1 LTEAGIFYKIQKVKT
16 FITGGTGFIGSHL
29 IDYLVNTN
37 TEIYALTR
45 NINKLKWLEGLKI
58 HFLEG
63 NLLSIPSLPSDIDTI
78 FHIAGLTKTNKSA
91 DYYTVNQ
98 QGTAS
103 LFQALLSQKIF
114 PKKIICLSSIAA
126 SGPSCK
132 GKPVNEYSF
141 PDPVTPY
148 GKSKLLGET
157 EALKFKDKFHIV
169 IIRVGAVFGPRD
181 KDFLS
186 YFKIINRGILP
197 SVALKPRLLSFC
209 YVKDL
214 IKALYLCTQKNLE
227 SGEIINIADPTPY
240 TWDEF
245 GQAAGNALGK
255 TLRKIKIPLSAIYPF
270 ALASDLAS
278 KVSRNPS
285 ILDRYK
291 FREMKQYG
299 WVTDTKKASEKL
311 SFRPQYSLQEA
322 VQETVDWY
330 IKQGWL

>member
-1 LTEAGIFYKIQKVKT
+1 MQKVKT

-29 IDYLVNTN
+29 INYLTNKKN
-37 TEIYALTR
+37 TEIFALVR
-45 NINKLKWLEGLKI
+45 NLNKLKWLEGLNI

-63 NLLSIPSLPSDIDTI
+63 NLLSIPSLPSDIDII
-78 FHIAGLTKTNKSA
+78 FHIAGLTKTNKSG

-103 LFQALLSQKIF
+103 LFQALLSQKVF

-126 SGPSCK
+126 SSPSFN
-132 GKPVNEYSF
+132 GKPVKECSP

-148 GKSKLLGET
+148 GKSKLQGEI
-157 EALKFKDKFHIV
+157 EALKFKDKFSIV

-186 YFKIINRGILP
+186 YFKIINKGILP

-214 IKALYLCTQKNLE
+214 VKALDLCTQKNLE
-227 SGEIINIADPTPY
+227 SGEIINIANPTPY

-245 GQAAGNALGK
+245 GQAAGIALGK
-255 TLRKIKIPLSAIYPF
+255 TLRKIKFPLPFIYPVSLCSE
-270 ALASDLAS
+270 LAG
-278 KVSRNPS
+278 KISRNPS
-285 ILDRYK
+285 ILNRHK
-291 FREMKQYG
+291 FREMKQQG
-299 WVTDTKKASEKL
+299 WIVDTKKATEKL
-311 SFRPQYSLQEA
+311 SFQPQYSLQKA
-322 VQETVDWY
+322 VRETVDWY
-330 IKQGWL
+330 IEQGWL

>member
-1 LTEAGIFYKIQKVKT
+1 MQKVKT

-29 IDYLVNTN
+29 INYLINKKN
-37 TEIYALTR
+37 TEIFALIR
-45 NINKLKWLEGLKI
+45 NLNKLKWLEGLNI

-63 NLLSIPSLPSDIDTI
+63 SLLSIPSLPSDIDII
-78 FHIAGLTKTNKSA
+78 FHIAGLTKTNKSG

-103 LFQALLSQKIF
+103 LFQALLSQKVF

-126 SGPSCK
+126 SCPSCK
-132 GKPVNEYSF
+132 GKPVKEYSP

-148 GKSKLLGET
+148 GKSKLQGEI
-157 EALKFKDKFHIV
+157 EALKFKDKFSIV

-186 YFKIINRGILP
+186 YFKIINKGILP

-214 IKALYLCTQKNLE
+214 VKALDLCTQKNLE

-245 GQAAGNALGK
+245 GQAAGIALGK
-255 TLRKIKIPLSAIYPF
+255 TLRKIKIPLPFIYTVSLF
-270 ALASDLAS
+270 SELAG
-278 KVSRNPS
+278 KISRNPS
-285 ILDRYK
+285 ILNRHK
-291 FREMKQYG
+291 FREMKQQG
-299 WVTDTKKASEKL
+299 WIVDTKKATEKL
-311 SFRPQYSLQEA
+311 SFQPQYSLQEA
-322 VQETVDWY
+322 VRETVDWY
-330 IKQGWL
+330 IEQGWL